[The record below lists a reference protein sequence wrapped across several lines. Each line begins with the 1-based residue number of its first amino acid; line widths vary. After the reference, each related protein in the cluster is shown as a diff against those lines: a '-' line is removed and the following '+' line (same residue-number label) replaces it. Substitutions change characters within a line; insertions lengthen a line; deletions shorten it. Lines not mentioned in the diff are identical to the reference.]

1 MIEPWFS
8 QETAR
13 WFTALSLLSMF
24 AVLEAF
30 AQRGLYRVAVYAVS
44 LVGCGLGVALL
55 IAGLMAWA
63 AGQPFFVQMPLSLG
77 GFVVGPVFGASIIR
91 LRRLYM
97 TAELRKMSARD
108 I

>member
-44 LVGCGLGVALL
+44 LAGCA
-55 IAGLMAWA
+55 AW
-63 AGQPFFVQMPLSLG
+63 VWRCSL
-77 GFVVGPVFGASIIR
+77 P
-91 LRRLYM
+91 
-97 TAELRKMSARD
+97 D
-108 I
+108 